1 MIIYKVLIR
10 AQICFI
16 ASPRTP
22 ASKMLVTREP
32 VREVSTRE
40 KAFFT
45 KEVAAISGSIGL
57 SYWYQEAAVGRG
69 LL

>member
-1 MIIYKVLIR
+1 VLIR

-22 ASKMLVTREP
+22 ASKILVTKDP

-45 KEVAAISGSIGL
+45 NEVAALTG
-57 SYWYQEAAVGRG
+57 
-69 LL
+69 

>member
-1 MIIYKVLIR
+1 MIR

-22 ASKMLVTREP
+22 ASKILVTKDP

-40 KAFFT
+40 KAFLT
-45 KEVAAISGSIGL
+45 KEVAAIHGL
-57 SYWYQEAAVGRG
+57 
-69 LL
+69 